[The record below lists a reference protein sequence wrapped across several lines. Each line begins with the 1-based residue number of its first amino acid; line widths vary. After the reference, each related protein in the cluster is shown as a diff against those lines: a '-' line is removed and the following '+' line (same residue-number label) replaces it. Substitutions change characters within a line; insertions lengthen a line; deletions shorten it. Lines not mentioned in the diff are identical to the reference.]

1 MLLDF
6 LGFPRF
12 SLAAA
17 GVTAAA
23 DQRPGAWGVVDVMGV
38 VGGLPRTLP
47 RARGVVHLESSVFDR
62 GKFNVYTPA
71 TRTRTVGFYFTS
83 MAARGG
89 RSGVWEVQ
97 KFLSIRMAS
106 CGSFLSPLFPSLLF
120 HSPDLSRSFHTSPD
134 LPDLSRS
141 LQISPDLFSSL
152 LGHLGFSPRASW
164 PLKSLC

>member
-1 MLLDF
+1 
-6 LGFPRF
+6 
-12 SLAAA
+12 
-17 GVTAAA
+17 
-23 DQRPGAWGVVDVMGV
+23 
-38 VGGLPRTLP
+38 
-47 RARGVVHLESSVFDR
+47 
-62 GKFNVYTPA
+62 
-71 TRTRTVGFYFTS
+71 

-97 KFLSIRMAS
+97 KVLSIRMAS

-141 LQISPDLFSSL
+141 LQISLDLFSSL
-152 LGHLGFSPRASW
+152 LGHLAFSPRASW